1 MDWGTCADRRRPLCR
16 AGGAR
21 LRRLRAGP
29 PLLRIPILFFPAF
42 RGLWT
47 ETKLWGPHV
56 VRKWE
61 RKAWLSLDY
70 GIEGVYCGLIKLASH
85 AVYGLEDDVTY
96 ASIENAPEPGWAGIP
111 AAPAIVPADWTFQL
125 PVGELLF
132 SSERLTNRLSKR
144 GSPVAGCGSWRHRRR
159 VARRAHFRLLSTGSA
174 QIICAKTHARC
185 HLVKVLLASRVN
197 HSKASV
203 GNPGPH

>member
-1 MDWGTCADRRRPLCR
+1 
-16 AGGAR
+16 
-21 LRRLRAGP
+21 
-29 PLLRIPILFFPAF
+29 
-42 RGLWT
+42 
-47 ETKLWGPHV
+47 V

-85 AVYGLEDDVTY
+85 AVYGLDDDVTY

-144 GSPVAGCGSWRHRRR
+144 VALRLPVADLG
-159 VARRAHFRLLSTGSA
+159 V
-174 QIICAKTHARC
+174 I
-185 HLVKVLLASRVN
+185 
-197 HSKASV
+197 V
-203 GNPGPH
+203 GGLPVEHIFDY